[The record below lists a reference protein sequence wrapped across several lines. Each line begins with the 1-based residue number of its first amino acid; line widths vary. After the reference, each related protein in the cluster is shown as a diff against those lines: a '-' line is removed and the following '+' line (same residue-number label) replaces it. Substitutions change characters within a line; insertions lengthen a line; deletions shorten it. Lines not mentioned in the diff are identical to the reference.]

1 MLQHHQPKHDPER
14 LWVDKLEPK
23 VAALR
28 AELVRQPPGDVA
40 RRSGATLDGL
50 LLRLTMLSEDLE
62 VDTAGYVVSRP
73 GGGEL
78 DSFLQSLVL
87 TYLDTA
93 DGGPPAGRWVTFRDL
108 PNGSFYNQAFQ
119 GYGPDRLA
127 KRWKL
132 DIAGFESACRA
143 AGGLPI
149 DVGDAGFSFAVL
161 PRIDMAAV
169 YWLGDEDFPSK
180 ASVLFDANAHFYMV
194 VDGLA
199 ILGSRLVSRIL
210 AAGPPEADS

>member
-14 LWVDKLEPK
+14 LWVDRLEPK

-28 AELVRQPPGDVA
+28 GELVRQPPEDVA
-40 RRSGATLDGL
+40 RRSGATLDGRR
-50 LLRLTMLSEDLE
+50 LRLTMLFEDYE
-62 VDTAGYVVSRP
+62 IDTADYVVSRP
-73 GGGEL
+73 GGGGV

-93 DGGPPAGRWVTFRDL
+93 DGGPAAGRWVTFRDL

-132 DIAGFESACRA
+132 DMAGFEAACRS
-143 AGGLPI
+143 GGGVPV
-149 DVGDAGFSFAVL
+149 DVGDAGFAFTVL
-161 PRIDMAAV
+161 PGIEMAAV
-169 YWLGDEDFPSK
+169 YWLGDEDFPSR
-180 ASVLFDANAHFYMV
+180 ASILFDANAHFCMV
-194 VDGLA
+194 IDGLA

-210 AAGPPEADS
+210 ASG